1 MSESLQTALSSLDGV
16 LKSVHERD
24 SLMHFA
30 SEEEVS
36 YLSCYTI
43 MFASELIIQFLTI
56 VIHTYKLTLSGNG

>member
-1 MSESLQTALSSLDGV
+1 MKTVFQIMSQTLSESLQTALSSLDGV

-36 YLSCYTI
+36 FQAVVDNNIFNLS
-43 MFASELIIQFLTI
+43 SE
-56 VIHTYKLTLSGNG
+56 